1 MKLISFIF
9 RYLIHFFESRNTKG
23 HGVHSPYLFR
33 FTQCVIYEKTP
44 FYIFPEIEKLRAS
57 LRHDQRQLHLTD
69 YGTGNRTASRVC
81 DVARK
86 SLKSPRQAQLL
97 YRIINFTK
105 AKTVLELGTSL
116 GITTSY
122 LAASNS
128 QLRCITLEG
137 SEELAAVARDNF
149 RKLGLKNIE
158 IVTGNI
164 DQTLDAVLNE
174 IETLDVVFFD
184 ANHRKE
190 AVLQYFEKCVKHIS
204 RYSVFIVDDIHWSR
218 DMEDAWI
225 EIQNHRDVQ
234 STIDLFD
241 CGLVF
246 FDSYL
251 SNKHYKMKH
260 L

>member
-1 MKLISFIF
+1 MHQCPWNEWQAISANF
-9 RYLIHFFESRNTKG
+9 
-23 HGVHSPYLFR
+23 
-33 FTQCVIYEKTP
+33 
-44 FYIFPEIEKLRAS
+44 S
-57 LRHDQRQLHLTD
+57 LLKMHADFSISALT
-69 YGTGNRTASRVC
+69 
-81 DVARK
+81 
-86 SLKSPRQAQLL
+86 AQ
-97 YRIINFTK
+97 Y
-105 AKTVLELGTSL
+105 
-116 GITTSY
+116 
-122 LAASNS
+122 
-128 QLRCITLEG
+128 
-137 SEELAAVARDNF
+137 
-149 RKLGLKNIE
+149 
-158 IVTGNI
+158 
-164 DQTLDAVLNE
+164 
-174 IETLDVVFFD
+174 DVVFFD

-260 L
+260 